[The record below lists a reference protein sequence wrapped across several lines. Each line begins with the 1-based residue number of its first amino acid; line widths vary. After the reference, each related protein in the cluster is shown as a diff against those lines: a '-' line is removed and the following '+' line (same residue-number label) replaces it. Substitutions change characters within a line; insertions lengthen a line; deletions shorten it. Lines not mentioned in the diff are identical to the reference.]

1 MSVLLIVESPT
12 KVKTI
17 SSYLGKEFKVLATF
31 GHVFDLPSDRLGIE
45 IENDFSPEYVILKGK
60 KQILSAILK
69 EAKASS
75 QILIATDP
83 DREGEFIGSILAE
96 KIGKKKNISRIRF
109 QEISKETIL
118 SAVSNPGP
126 IDPDLVDS
134 QKARRILDR
143 LIGYKVSPFLWR
155 AIGDGLSAGRVQ
167 SVALKWIS
175 EREEEIRIFVP
186 ETSWLVAATVPFG
199 SGEKEKILFYPDLDA
214 FTSEEAASDFLKS
227 ILNKTDRLKVLT
239 RKEKDGQTLPP
250 SPFTT
255 ASLQQE
261 AFRSLKLPAAK
272 TMRLAQELY
281 EGVDL
286 GKGKTQGLIT
296 YMRTD
301 SVRISSQALGSIR
314 KKVASLFGEDSL
326 SETTSS
332 YRVKKSKGK
341 AQDAHEAIRPVDPF
355 LDPDSLHRLGERA
368 LSKDAKKLYELIWK
382 RSIASQMKSERW
394 KRLEFTAEAGG
405 LVWKG
410 EGTFTLDPGYKILY
424 GGNPEKFPFWKKE
437 DLLSPSSWDL
447 VQKTTEPPPR
457 YTEASLIA
465 KLEKEGIGRPSTF
478 AAILETLY
486 KRKYARSEKGKL
498 FAEILGEKVNS
509 FLQAAFSELFRE
521 KFTSEMEGKL
531 DSIAQGEESRS
542 KVLSEFYSFLDSSLK
557 KTDIKKINSEL
568 RQKPK
573 VARYG
578 ICPVCKQGERV
589 RKKSS
594 KKKEYYICSRF
605 PECDYAEYVS

>member
-31 GHVFDLPSDRLGIE
+31 GHIFDLPSDRLGIE
-45 IENDFSPEYVILKGK
+45 IEKDFAPEYVLLKGK
-60 KQILSAILK
+60 KKILSAILK

-96 KIGKKKNISRIRF
+96 KIGKKKQISRIRF
-109 QEISKETIL
+109 QEISKDSIL
-118 SAVSNPGP
+118 KAVSDPGP
-126 IDPDLVDS
+126 IDLDLVDS

-143 LIGYKVSPFLWR
+143 LIGYKISPFLWR

-167 SVALKWIS
+167 SVALKWIC

-186 ETSWLVAATVPFG
+186 ETTWLIAASVPFG
-199 SGEKEKILFYPDLDA
+199 PGEKERILFYPERDA
-214 FTSEEAASDFLKS
+214 FETEKSAADFLRT
-227 ILNKTDRLKVLT
+227 ILEKTDQLKVLT
-239 RKEKDGQTLPP
+239 RKEKNGETYPP

-261 AFRSLKLPAAK
+261 AFRALKLPAAR

-301 SVRISSQALGSIR
+301 SVRISSQALESIR
-314 KKVASLFGEDSL
+314 KKVVSLFGEDSL
-326 SETTSS
+326 AETSSS
-332 YRVKKSKGK
+332 YRVKKTKGK
-341 AQDAHEAIRPVDPF
+341 SQDAHEAIRPVDPF
-355 LDPDSLHRLGERA
+355 LTPESLARLGEGA
-368 LSKDAKKLYELIWK
+368 LSKDAKRLYELIWK
-382 RSIASQMKSERW
+382 RSIASQMRPETW
-394 KRLEFTAEAGG
+394 KKIAFTAEGAG
-405 LVWKG
+405 LLWKG
-410 EGTFTLDPGYKILY
+410 EDTFTVDPGYKMLY
-424 GGNPEKFPFWKKE
+424 GVREEKIPLWKKE

-478 AAILETLY
+478 ASILETLY
-486 KRKYARSEKGKL
+486 KRKYARSEKGRL
-498 FAEILGEKVNS
+498 FAETLGEKVNS
-509 FLQAAFSELFRE
+509 FLQTAFSELFRE

-531 DSIAQGEESRS
+531 DSIAGGEESRS
-542 KVLSEFYSFLDSSLK
+542 KVLSEFYSFLDSNLK
-557 KTDIKKINSEL
+557 KTDIRKINSEL

-573 VARYG
+573 VPQYG

-589 RKKSS
+589 KKKSS